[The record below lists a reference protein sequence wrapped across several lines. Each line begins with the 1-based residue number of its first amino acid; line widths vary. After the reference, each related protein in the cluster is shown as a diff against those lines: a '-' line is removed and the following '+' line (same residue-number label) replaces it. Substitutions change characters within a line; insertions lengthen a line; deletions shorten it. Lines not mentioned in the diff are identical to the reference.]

1 MNYSELVDDGRIK
14 RGRFSCKQVEDCLRI
29 ARRDLA
35 TAAAVIETSPEWS
48 FNIAY
53 NAMHQAGRA
62 FMFRAGYR
70 TVGQGHHA
78 TVVRFLEIGLGP
90 RHEDALALMDR
101 MRRKPRG
108 RVGTHGPNAPQAEP
122 RHLRPGGNHLPQR
135 GRGGHRCSTEIRRRN
150 RPSGPTVETLRRS
163 CLSDRP

>member
-1 MNYSELVDDGRIK
+1 MNYSALVDDGRIK
-14 RGRFSCKQVEDCLRI
+14 EGRFSRKQVGDCLQI
-29 ARRDLA
+29 AQRDLA

-78 TVVRFLEIGLGP
+78 TVIRFLEIGLGP

-101 MRRKPRG
+101 MRRKRN
-108 RVGTHGPNAPQAEP
+108 RATYDMVGTISRKEAEEAIAAA
-122 RHLRPGGNHLPQR
+122 R
-135 GRGGHRCSTEIRRRN
+135 EFVAAIARRV
-150 RPSGPTVETLRRS
+150 RPSKR
-163 CLSDRP
+163 

>member
-14 RGRFSCKQVEDCLRI
+14 RGRFSRRQVEDCLKI

-35 TAAAVIETSPEWS
+35 TAATVIEASPEWS

-70 TVGQGHHA
+70 TVGEGHHA

-90 RHEDALALMDR
+90 RYEDMLALMDR
-101 MRRKPRG
+101 MRRKRN
-108 RVGTHGPNAPQAEP
+108 RATYAMVGTISRKEAEEAIAAA
-122 RHLRPGGNHLPQR
+122 REFV
-135 GRGGHRCSTEIRRRN
+135 TEIARR
-150 RPSGPTVETLRRS
+150 VRS
-163 CLSDRP
+163 SKR